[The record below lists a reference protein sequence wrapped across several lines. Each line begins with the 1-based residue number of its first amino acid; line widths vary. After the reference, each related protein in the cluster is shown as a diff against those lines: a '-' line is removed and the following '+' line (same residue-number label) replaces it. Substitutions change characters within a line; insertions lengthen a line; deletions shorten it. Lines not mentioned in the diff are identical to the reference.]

1 VPNALSYFANTA
13 VAWAV
18 ARTLRR
24 NAQAADESRIQA
36 IAHASSVAQHEIR
49 ARHARALHDRA
60 LQALETLARGP
71 WITDPGLRSHVAAEA
86 AWLRAFVEN
95 DDITRGSI
103 DLVTGL
109 QDLVQR
115 KALVG
120 LHVELATA
128 ALRDSGDPSID
139 SHIVPVLLDA
149 VSEALTNIV
158 KHAGVSHATVRAR
171 LNPDTI
177 EISIADHGRGFDP
190 AIATTGMGLRSSITA
205 RLAELGGAATIDSSP
220 GNGTVVRLHSPRG
233 QILVGDDSAIRLGPA
248 RLPA

>member
-139 SHIVPVLLDA
+139 SHIV
-149 VSEALTNIV
+149 